1 MRKNYILTL
10 LLALTIIKASA
21 QPTVAAPT
29 PPTRPASNV
38 ISTFSGAYTDL
49 AGTDWYPNWSQATQ
63 YAQITVA
70 GDAVKKYSNLN
81 YQGVQFASAINA
93 STMTNLHID
102 IWSSDCSKFDVYPI
116 VPGQPEQAYTINV
129 TPSSWNSVDIPLLYP
144 SVCVFE
150 YENQSLP
157 TG

>member
-1 MRKNYILTL
+1 MVFYTFCLISFGLGMLSGLFLKLIIHSKQRKMRKNYILTL

-49 AGTDWYPNWSQATQ
+49 AGTDWYPNWGQATQ

-81 YQGVQFASAINA
+81 YQGVQVSDFSYSNNDWSKSSSQINYINK
-93 STMTNLHID
+93 SITMISQFFQN
-102 IWSSDCSKFDVYPI
+102 SI
-116 VPGQPEQAYTINV
+116 VL
-129 TPSSWNSVDIPLLYP
+129 S
-144 SVCVFE
+144 
-150 YENQSLP
+150 
-157 TG
+157 